1 MHHTCFWHFLL
12 CTNPQNISVE
22 VVKRERERG
31 EARRRRRE
39 REITD
44 VRSLGRW
51 AVAPL
56 SLDRTSRW
64 PHPHPSFFFFSLK
77 FLCNKIQGT
86 TVSNQMLVDG

>member
-1 MHHTCFWHFLL
+1 MHYTCFWHFLL
-12 CTNPQNISVE
+12 CTNPQNIGVE
-22 VVKRERERG
+22 VVKREREG
-31 EARRRRRE
+31 GGGGGGGGGE

-64 PHPHPSFFFFSLK
+64 PHPHPSFFVFFL
-77 FLCNKIQGT
+77 
-86 TVSNQMLVDG
+86 